1 MKRYVM
7 YTILSVFC
15 VSLTSCTFGG
25 GQKKDHKKKEKHQE
39 MDKKKAPSHRRY
51 HSELSL

>member
-15 VSLTSCTFGG
+15 VSLTSCSFGG
-25 GQKKDHKKKEKHQE
+25 NEGKDHKKKKKQE
-39 MDKKKAPSHRRY
+39 QMDEKKAPSHRRY
-51 HSELSL
+51 HSELGS